1 MKSLFQQSRE
11 CVCCGR
17 SSQHRTP
24 RVGEPVII
32 SISFVI
38 YRKAAGKGI
47 TKAAPAVRVCEECFG
62 RVLAGPRLFRGAEGQ
77 KFLRAAVDSL
87 NSRYSDILSAELPVL
102 PLPAD
107 ASEELFGGRL

>member
-1 MKSLFQQSRE
+1 MKALFQPSRA

-17 SSQHRTP
+17 SSQHRKP
-24 RVGEPVII
+24 RPGEPVIV

-38 YRKAAGKGI
+38 YRKAAGKGV
-47 TKAAPAVRVCEECFG
+47 TKAAPAVRVCEECLT

-77 KFLRAAVDSL
+77 KFLRAAAESL
-87 NSRYSDILSAELPVL
+87 NARYSDILSAELPAL

-107 ASEELFGGRL
+107 ASEELFGGCK